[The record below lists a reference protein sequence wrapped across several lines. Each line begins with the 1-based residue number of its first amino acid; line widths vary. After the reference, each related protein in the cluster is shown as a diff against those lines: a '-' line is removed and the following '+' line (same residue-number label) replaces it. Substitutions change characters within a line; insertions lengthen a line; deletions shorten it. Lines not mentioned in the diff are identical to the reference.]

1 LWVLDF
7 IPIHNQPKVESP
19 KFKIEHMARYRGP
32 KQKIAR
38 RFKEP
43 IFGPSKALERKPYP
57 PGQHGQSRHRRE
69 SEYAV
74 QLKEKQ
80 KAKYTYGLLEKQ
92 FKNLFD
98 KASRTQGVTGEKL
111 LILLE
116 SRLDNTVFRMG
127 IARTR
132 RQARQFV
139 AHRHIEVND
148 DVVDIPSFAMSP
160 DDVVSVKSGSQDLE
174 VIQTNLE
181 HRKRTFSWL
190 EMDRQEMKGK
200 FIDHPN
206 REEIPENI
214 DEQLIVELYSK

>member
-1 LWVLDF
+1 
-7 IPIHNQPKVESP
+7 
-19 KFKIEHMARYRGP
+19 MARYRGP

-139 AHRHIEVND
+139 AHRHIAVND
-148 DVVDIPSFAMSP
+148 EVVDIPSFAMSP
-160 DDVVSVKSGSQDLE
+160 DDIVSVKSGSQDLE